1 MVYRKTRQA
10 NLALVFLLLVL
21 TTNFLLYQPGVLE
34 FLTLQLTGGAVI
46 GSLIDLTIVAPLLV
60 CVAFKT
66 SIKQTIALMVSGL
79 VLARF
84 LVPAELYAPYK
95 EVLYIGLAFEGMLVL
110 AELALILMVIR
121 KAAAI
126 RSHMIENNESPIFGL
141 LPSVEKL
148 ATKNIFI
155 RILMSEFLM
164 FYYALFTWKKK
175 MPEHRN
181 VVTMHKKTSAIAMN
195 IMLIHAIVIETIG
208 LHWWLHEKSMVL
220 SFILLIL
227 NIYTVFF
234 FIAEIQITRLHPVE
248 IKNGNLY
255 ITQGLTA
262 RVIVPLTM
270 IKEVEWVNTVPKKD
284 TLQFMYKDF
293 EKVEPQ
299 VVIHLYE
306 PIEATMFMGKKK
318 YVTEFALRVDE
329 PERLKVLLVE
339 HGNPLHLT

>member
-1 MVYRKTRQA
+1 MVYRKTRKA
-10 NLALVFLLLVL
+10 NLAIAFLLLVL
-21 TTNFLLYQPGVLE
+21 TTNFLLYQPGIQNSLALR
-34 FLTLQLTGGAVI
+34 LTNGAVI

-60 CVAFKT
+60 YAAFKI

-79 VLARF
+79 VLARI
-84 LVPAELYAPYK
+84 LVPVELYAPYK
-95 EVLYIGLAFEGMLVL
+95 EVLYVGLSAEGILIL
-110 AELALILMVIR
+110 AELALIFVVIR
-121 KAAAI
+121 KASAI
-126 RSHMIENNESPIFGL
+126 RTHMIEKNEAPIYGL
-141 LPSVEKL
+141 LPAVEKF

-155 RILMSEFLM
+155 RILMAEFLM
-164 FYYALFTWKKK
+164 CYYAFFTWKKK
-175 MPEHRN
+175 IPEHSG

-208 LHWWLHEKSMVL
+208 LHWWLHEKSLIL

-234 FIAEIQITRLHPVE
+234 FVAEIQITRLHPLE
-248 IKNGNLY
+248 IKNGNIY

-262 RVIVPLTM
+262 RIIVPLSK
-270 IKEVEWVNTVPKKD
+270 IKEVEWVNIYPSKD

-299 VVIHLYE
+299 VIIHLYE

-329 PERLKVLLVE
+329 PQNLKQLLSK
-339 HGNPLHLT
+339 